1 MKLIKTLVAVAA
13 LGALFSAH
21 ADSNLQTGAASQ
33 SPGAVA
39 HLDFRVTVPKV
50 LFLRVG
56 TGGPGY
62 VNNAAVDRMDFTLTM
77 AEIVAPGTLVAGVK
91 NTIGSLTVDLV
102 GNGGNVSFTAAG
114 AGTGLVH
121 STVPTD
127 IIPWSQIAPASS
139 NPTLPHPAISGTA
152 STLTASANRVFNQTA
167 TWSFNY
173 ANAVQVGDGQYDG
186 TVTYT
191 AALP

>member
-1 MKLIKTLVAVAA
+1 MKLIKTLVAMAA

-62 VNNAAVDRMDFTLTM
+62 VNNGAVDRMDFTLAT
-77 AEIVAPGTLVAGVK
+77 ADIVAPGTPVAGVK
-91 NTIGSLTVDLV
+91 STPGSLTVDVV

-121 STVPTD
+121 STVPSN
-127 IIPWSQIAPASS
+127 IIPWAQIAPLSS
-139 NPTLPHPAISGTA
+139 NVLLPHPAISGAA

-167 TWSFNY
+167 TWSFDY